1 MRRYNE
7 ALDAL
12 HFTEA
17 EQDMLIEQLKQ
28 AAAAAQKP
36 KKRRRPP
43 KAILIAAIIACVL
56 TFTAAAGT
64 VVVFFA
70 DPDAGRARLADFFNL
85 SPDIVEENTGFT
97 ASGASTECNG
107 VTVTLSGMYTDE
119 HNVCALFSVTKQDGS
134 AFVDPAEEP
143 QTYALTFEDIRFLA
157 NGEPVNGGGGDNPP
171 SFEPDMREFHL
182 SIEMALPDVQ
192 QMEGV
197 PLSFYFSNV
206 CSYKKDGNHIGFDR
220 IVVPGV
226 WTIEV
231 PLTFTETTVQAQA
244 GQQMQYGNLD
254 ITIESIAFTP
264 TYYHI
269 EFQYD
274 KEMAYDDDHNLYLDG
289 VLDEYGDTYYLTG
302 ASPVLRTRDGSQY
315 QLDYQYSLH
324 GHAAIGLLPEPIPL
338 EEMES
343 ITIFGETIPLVW
355 QE

>member
-1 MRRYNE
+1 MRHYKD

-12 HFTEA
+12 HFTKE
-17 EQDMLIEQLKQ
+17 EEDMLIQRLKQ
-28 AAAAAQKP
+28 AAETAQKP
-36 KKRRRPP
+36 RKWRRPP

-56 TFTAAAGT
+56 TFTAAAGA
-64 VVVFFA
+64 VISFFM
-70 DPDAGRARLADFFNL
+70 DPEAGRARLADFFNL
-85 SPDIVEENTGFT
+85 SPDTVEENTGFT
-97 ASGASTECNG
+97 ASGASAECNG

-119 HNVCALFSVTKQDGS
+119 QNLCALFSVTKQDGS
-134 AFVDPAEEP
+134 AFVDPVEEP
-143 QTYALTFEDIRFLA
+143 QTYALTFEDIRYLA
-157 NGEPVNGGGGDNPP
+157 NGEPVSGGGNPP
-171 SFEPDMREFHL
+171 YFDPDMRTFYL
-182 SIEMALPDVQ
+182 CIEMALPDVQ

-197 PLSFYFSNV
+197 PLSFYFTNV
-206 CSYKKDGNHIGFDR
+206 CRYEQDGNHIGFDR
-220 IVVPGV
+220 IIVPGV

-254 ITIESIAFTP
+254 ITIDSIAFTP

-269 EFQYD
+269 AFHYD

-289 VLDEYGDTYYLTG
+289 VLDAYGDTYYRAG
-302 ASPVLRTRDGSQY
+302 ASPVLRTRDGAQY

-324 GHAAIGLLPEPIPL
+324 GHAAIGLLPEVIPL

-343 ITIFGETIPLVW
+343 ITIFGQTIPLIW